1 MIGLQRIEVEGKR
14 FVLLEEGDYERL
26 CRVAGEVTGT
36 AEDDL
41 PPLPKPDKRGRY
53 PALEYARTSLAREM
67 IRARKAVGLS
77 QQQLASL
84 ARVRQETISRL
95 ETAKFTPRP
104 VTVDKIMKV
113 IESQPRKNERAAH

>member
-14 FVLLEEGDYERL
+14 FVLLEEGAYERL
-26 CRVAGEVTGT
+26 CREAGEV
-36 AEDDL
+36 AAADEDDL

-53 PALEYARTSLAREM
+53 PALEYARISLARDL
-67 IRARKAVGLS
+67 IRARKTAGLS

-95 ETAKFTPRP
+95 ETAKFSPRP
-104 VTVDKIMKV
+104 VTIDKALPLI
-113 IESQPRKNERAAH
+113 

>member
-1 MIGLQRIEVEGKR
+1 MVGLQRIEVDGKR
-14 FVLLEEGDYERL
+14 FVLLEESDYERL
-26 CRVAGEVTGT
+26 CREAGAVAGT

-53 PALEYARTSLAREM
+53 PALEYARVSLARDL
-67 IRARKAVGLS
+67 IRARTAVGLS

-95 ETAKFTPRP
+95 ETAKFTARP
-104 VTVDKIMKV
+104 GTIDKVMTA
-113 IESQPRKNERAAH
+113 IESQQRKKRRKVR